1 MIDIHTHILPNVDD
15 GTSSTQETK
24 QLLLDAIN
32 ENITDICITPHFSRI
47 DEYTYKS
54 DYLLEQF
61 NTLKQ
66 ECKDLPINLYLG
78 NELMIDSHLDELL
91 LENKLLTL
99 NNSNYVLV
107 EFPFDKYLADYDEY
121 LYNISLNYKIIIAHP
136 ERYSYV
142 QANPD
147 KYINNWISNNYYIQV
162 NQNGLFNHTQRK
174 IIYKLIDNQ
183 NLHIICSDAHN
194 INRPITLLQAYNH
207 ISNKYNKQLA
217 DILFNTN
224 PYNVLNNK
232 QLIKLPKVKR
242 KLITL

>member
-15 GTSSTQETK
+15 GTSSIQETK

-61 NTLKQ
+61 NLLKQ

-91 LENKLLTL
+91 LDNKLLTL

-142 QANPD
+142 QQDPN
-147 KYINNWISNNYYIQV
+147 KYIDNWISNNYYIQV

-183 NLHIICSDAHN
+183 NLHIISSDAHN

-224 PYNVLNNK
+224 PYNILNNLP
-232 QLIKLPKVKR
+232 LIKLPKVKR